1 MTNYHKIL
9 IVIIVLAVIMAGIYL
24 YLFVLD
30 RKIRKIEKQLKGK
43 EHSE

>member
-30 RKIRKIEKQLKGK
+30 RKIRKLK
-43 EHSE
+43 SN